1 MLLKKNVYLGDTWWH
16 LSFEVYICFYTL
28 IDNISFDITQTFS
41 IYSTTISAPGK
52 ALIAGGYLVLE
63 QPNIG
68 VTISSTSRFYS
79 TVQLQVFAHLIELEF
94 FYCARES
101 QSSPSSSYKV

>member
-1 MLLKKNVYLGDTWWH
+1 MDDN
-16 LSFEVYICFYTL
+16 L
-28 IDNISFDITQTFS
+28 IANSRCLIIR
-41 IYSTTISAPGK
+41 STTVSAPGK

-79 TVQLQVFAHLIELEF
+79 TVQLQVFTHITEI
-94 FYCARES
+94 
-101 QSSPSSSYKV
+101 PSSGQ